1 MDNPRPQG
9 AASELLSPEAMHW
22 QADCEMA
29 DALSAFQSQVEPAAE
44 LTLQAVVEAAKPAF
58 RLGFS
63 FSVRRGEEGTTV
75 LLRHRSGSQQ
85 SAEGEGHDDD
95 FTLSARL
102 LAGLLGIP
110 VADAPRP
117 SKAEGESCKDACAAP
132 ASAAAAPGAEGP
144 APETVPAAPSL
155 STAGVPPGDESASAT
170 PAATPEPG
178 IQARAQEQETVEELP
193 AGSSAEGLDPAL
205 EPLSAEEISTL
216 TGMLKE
222 LARNDKEAWKQFSQA
237 FREHFAVPRTAR
249 TITDRI
255 SQRRH
260 AEFIDRFERELAAG
274 GGSGAVGA
282 AEAI

>member
-1 MDNPRPQG
+1 MDNPKPPG

-63 FSVRRGEEGTTV
+63 FSVRSSEEGTTV

-85 SAEGEGHDDD
+85 SAEGEGHDGD

-110 VADAPRP
+110 VATAPRP
-117 SKAEGESCKDACAAP
+117 SKAEEESCAEEGAP
-132 ASAAAAPGAEGP
+132 PAAAATGAG
-144 APETVPAAPSL
+144 AGSSDPEAVPAAPSL
-155 STAGVPPGDESASAT
+155 STAEVAPAGENAS
-170 PAATPEPG
+170 ATPEPG
-178 IQARAQEQETVEELP
+178 IQSRAQEEV
-193 AGSSAEGLDPAL
+193 AGGSAKGLDPAL
-205 EPLSAEEISTL
+205 ELLTAEEISTL

-222 LARNDKEAWKQFSQA
+222 LARNDKEAWKQFSLA

-260 AEFIDRFERELAAG
+260 AEFIDRFERELAASGSSG
-274 GGSGAVGA
+274 GVGA

>member
-1 MDNPRPQG
+1 MDNPKPPG

-63 FSVRRGEEGTTV
+63 FSVRSNEEGTTV

-85 SAEGEGHDDD
+85 SAEGEGRDDD
-95 FTLSARL
+95 FTFCARL

-110 VADAPRP
+110 VAEAPRP
-117 SKAEGESCKDACAAP
+117 SKAEEQSYAEESAPPSGATATVAPAGES
-132 ASAAAAPGAEGP
+132 
-144 APETVPAAPSL
+144 T
-155 STAGVPPGDESASAT
+155 SAT
-170 PAATPEPG
+170 PAATSEPA
-178 IQARAQEQETVEELP
+178 IQSRSQDEGTGEELP
-193 AGSSAEGLDPAL
+193 DGRSAEELDPAL
-205 EPLSAEEISTL
+205 EPLTAEEISTL

-222 LARNDKEAWKQFSQA
+222 LARNDKEAWKQFSLA

-260 AEFIDRFERELAAG
+260 ADFIDRFERELAASS
-274 GGSGAVGA
+274 GSGAVGA

>member
-1 MDNPRPQG
+1 MDNPKPPG

-44 LTLQAVVEAAKPAF
+44 LTLQAVVQAAKPAF

-63 FSVRRGEEGTTV
+63 FSVRSSDEGTTV

-95 FTLSARL
+95 FTLSAWL

-117 SKAEGESCKDACAAP
+117 SKAEEQACADACAPP
-132 ASAAAAPGAEGP
+132 ASAAAAPGADSP
-144 APETVPAAPSL
+144 APEAVPTAAV
-155 STAGVPPGDESASAT
+155 A
-170 PAATPEPG
+170 
-178 IQARAQEQETVEELP
+178 P
-193 AGSSAEGLDPAL
+193 AGESVSAEGLDPAL
-205 EPLSAEEISTL
+205 EPLTAEEISTL

-222 LARNDKEAWKQFSQA
+222 LARNDKEAWKQFSLA

-260 AEFIDRFERELAAG
+260 AEFIDRFERELAAS

>member
-1 MDNPRPQG
+1 MDNPKPPG

-29 DALSAFQSQVEPAAE
+29 DALSTFQSQVEPAAE
-44 LTLQAVVEAAKPAF
+44 LTLQAVVQAAKPAF

-63 FSVRRGEEGTTV
+63 FSVRSNEEGTTV

-85 SAEGEGHDDD
+85 SAEAEGHDGD
-95 FTLSARL
+95 FTLSAWL

-110 VADAPRP
+110 VAEAPRP
-117 SKAEGESCKDACAAP
+117 SKAEEQSCADACDP
-132 ASAAAAPGAEGP
+132 
-144 APETVPAAPSL
+144 PSG
-155 STAGVPPGDESASAT
+155 STAAVAQAAESASAT

-178 IQARAQEQETVEELP
+178 IQSRAQGEV
-193 AGSSAEGLDPAL
+193 AGSSAEGLDPTL
-205 EPLSAEEISTL
+205 EPLTAEEISTL

-222 LARNDKEAWKQFSQA
+222 LARNDKEAWKQFSLA
-237 FREHFAVPRTAR
+237 FREYFAVPRTAR

-260 AEFIDRFERELAAG
+260 AEFIDRFERELAASG
-274 GGSGAVGA
+274 SSGAVGA

>member
-63 FSVRRGEEGTTV
+63 FSVRSSEEGTTV

-95 FTLSARL
+95 FTLGARL

-110 VADAPRP
+110 VAEAPRP
-117 SKAEGESCKDACAAP
+117 SKAEEQSCAEEGAP
-132 ASAAAAPGAEGP
+132 PAAAAAGSP
-144 APETVPAAPSL
+144 APEVVPAAPSL
-155 STAGVPPGDESASAT
+155 SPPAVAPEGESASAT

-178 IQARAQEQETVEELP
+178 IQSRAQGEV

-205 EPLSAEEISTL
+205 EPLTAEEISTL

-222 LARNDKEAWKQFSQA
+222 LARNDKEAWKQFSLA

-260 AEFIDRFERELAAG
+260 AEFIDRFERELAASG
-274 GGSGAVGA
+274 SSGAVGA

>member
-9 AASELLSPEAMHW
+9 AASELLSPEALHW

-63 FSVRRGEEGTTV
+63 FSVRSSEDGTTV

-85 SAEGEGHDDD
+85 SAEAEGRDGD

-110 VADAPRP
+110 VDATPRP
-117 SKAEGESCKDACAAP
+117 SKAEEQCCAEEGAP
-132 ASAAAAPGAEGP
+132 PAVAGAGSP
-144 APETVPAAPSL
+144 APEVVPAAPSL
-155 STAGVPPGDESASAT
+155 SPPAVAPEGENASAT
-170 PAATPEPG
+170 PDAKPEPG
-178 IQARAQEQETVEELP
+178 IQSRAQEEV
-193 AGSSAEGLDPAL
+193 AGGSAEGLDPAL
-205 EPLSAEEISTL
+205 EPLMAEEISTL

-222 LARNDKEAWKQFSQA
+222 LARNDKEAWKQFSLA

-260 AEFIDRFERELAAG
+260 AEFIDRFERELAASG
-274 GGSGAVGA
+274 GVGA

>member
-1 MDNPRPQG
+1 MDNPKPPG

-22 QADCEMA
+22 QADCEMV
-29 DALSAFQSQVEPAAE
+29 DALSTFQSQVEPAAE

-63 FSVRRGEEGTTV
+63 FSVRSSDEGTTV

-85 SAEGEGHDDD
+85 SAEAEGHDGD
-95 FTLSARL
+95 FTLSAWL

-110 VADAPRP
+110 VAEAPRP
-117 SKAEGESCKDACAAP
+117 SKAEEQSCADACDP
-132 ASAAAAPGAEGP
+132 
-144 APETVPAAPSL
+144 PSG
-155 STAGVPPGDESASAT
+155 STAAVAQAAESASATPAAT

-178 IQARAQEQETVEELP
+178 IQSRAQGEV

-205 EPLSAEEISTL
+205 EPLTAEEISTL

-222 LARNDKEAWKQFSQA
+222 LARNDKEAWKQFSLA

-260 AEFIDRFERELAAG
+260 ADFIDRFERELAASS
-274 GGSGAVGA
+274 GSGAVGA

>member
-1 MDNPRPQG
+1 MDNPKPPG

-29 DALSAFQSQVEPAAE
+29 DALSTFQSQVEPAAE
-44 LTLQAVVEAAKPAF
+44 LTLQAVVQAAKPAF

-63 FSVRRGEEGTTV
+63 FSVRSNEEGTTV

-85 SAEGEGHDDD
+85 SAEAEGHDGD
-95 FTLSARL
+95 FTLSAWL

-110 VADAPRP
+110 VAEAPRP
-117 SKAEGESCKDACAAP
+117 SKAEEQSCADACDP
-132 ASAAAAPGAEGP
+132 
-144 APETVPAAPSL
+144 PSG
-155 STAGVPPGDESASAT
+155 STAAVAQAAESASATPAAT

-178 IQARAQEQETVEELP
+178 IQSRAQGEV

-205 EPLSAEEISTL
+205 EPLTAEEISTL

-222 LARNDKEAWKQFSQA
+222 LARNDKEAWKQFSLA

-260 AEFIDRFERELAAG
+260 ADFIDRFERELAASS
-274 GGSGAVGA
+274 GSGAVGA

>member
-1 MDNPRPQG
+1 MDNPKPPG

-29 DALSAFQSQVEPAAE
+29 DALSTFQSQVEPAAE
-44 LTLQAVVEAAKPAF
+44 LTLQAVVQAAKPAF

-63 FSVRRGEEGTTV
+63 FSVRSNEEGTTV

-85 SAEGEGHDDD
+85 SAEAEGHDGD
-95 FTLSARL
+95 FTLSAWL

-110 VADAPRP
+110 VAEAPRP
-117 SKAEGESCKDACAAP
+117 SKAEEQSCADACDP
-132 ASAAAAPGAEGP
+132 
-144 APETVPAAPSL
+144 PSG
-155 STAGVPPGDESASAT
+155 STAAVAQAAESASATPAAT

-178 IQARAQEQETVEELP
+178 IQSRAQGEV

-205 EPLSAEEISTL
+205 EPLTAEEISTL

-222 LARNDKEAWKQFSQA
+222 LARNDKEAWKQFSLA
-237 FREHFAVPRTAR
+237 FREYFAVPRTAR

-260 AEFIDRFERELAAG
+260 AEFIDRFERELAASG
-274 GGSGAVGA
+274 SSGAVGA

>member
-1 MDNPRPQG
+1 MDNPKPPG

-22 QADCEMA
+22 QADCELA
-29 DALSAFQSQVEPAAE
+29 DALSTFQSQVEPAAE
-44 LTLQAVVEAAKPAF
+44 LTLQAVVQAAKPAF

-63 FSVRRGEEGTTV
+63 FSARRSEEGTTV

-117 SKAEGESCKDACAAP
+117 SKAEEQTCADACAPP
-132 ASAAAAPGAEGP
+132 ASAAAAPGADRP
-144 APETVPAAPSL
+144 APEAVPAP
-155 STAGVPPGDESASAT
+155 GVPPGDESASAT
-170 PAATPEPG
+170 PEAG
-178 IQARAQEQETVEELP
+178 IQARAQGEVAGGGQP
-193 AGSSAEGLDPAL
+193 DGSSAEGLDPAL
-205 EPLSAEEISTL
+205 EPLTAEEISTL

-222 LARNDKEAWKQFSQA
+222 LARNDKEAWKQFSLA

-260 AEFIDRFERELAAG
+260 ADFIDRFERELAAS

-282 AEAI
+282 VEAI

>member
-29 DALSAFQSQVEPAAE
+29 DALSTFQSQVEPAAE

-63 FSVRRGEEGTTV
+63 FSVRSGEEGTTV

-95 FTLSARL
+95 FTLSAWL

-117 SKAEGESCKDACAAP
+117 SKAEEQSCADACAVP
-132 ASAAAAPGAEGP
+132 ASAAAAPCAGNP
-144 APETVPAAPSL
+144 APEAAPAAPSVCPAAVAQAAE
-155 STAGVPPGDESASAT
+155 STSAT
-170 PAATPEPG
+170 PAANSEPG
-178 IQARAQEQETVEELP
+178 IQSRAQEEGTGEDLP
-193 AGSSAEGLDPAL
+193 DGSSAEGLDPAL
-205 EPLSAEEISTL
+205 EPLTAEEISTL

-222 LARNDKEAWKQFSQA
+222 LARNDREAWKQFSLA

-260 AEFIDRFERELAAG
+260 ADFIDRFERELAAS
-274 GGSGAVGA
+274 GGSGGVGA